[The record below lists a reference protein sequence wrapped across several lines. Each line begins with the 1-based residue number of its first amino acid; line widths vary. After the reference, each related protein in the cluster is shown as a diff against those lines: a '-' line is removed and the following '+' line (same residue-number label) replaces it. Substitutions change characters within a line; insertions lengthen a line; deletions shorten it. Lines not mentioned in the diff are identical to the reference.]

1 LSRIIKVA
9 CSPTRLKIL
18 DLLALRP
25 HTMQELASLLA
36 ITPQAVMK
44 HLKVLEKHGLI
55 KSVELEGF
63 DKQVVCLT
71 KYVDANLYFDRSL
84 ESFSICVAKL
94 SDELDDELD
103 YEIDVKNFA
112 EALREIDDEIY
123 MLTRRLRD
131 LRNKEHRLHKKLIDL
146 YNLKQSTI
154 VKHGLT
160 TTDQFVM
167 QILESKDPE
176 KTAEEVAKALNCS
189 REEIFKL
196 INKFKDRYLKEE
208 PKHDTFR

>member
-1 LSRIIKVA
+1 
-9 CSPTRLKIL
+9 
-18 DLLALRP
+18 
-25 HTMQELASLLA
+25 MQELASLLA

-63 DKQVVCLT
+63 GKQVVCLT

-94 SDELDDELD
+94 SDESD

-123 MLTRRLRD
+123 VLTRRLRD

-146 YNLKQSTI
+146 YNLKQSTM

-176 KTAEEVAKALNCS
+176 KTAEEVAQALNCS
-189 REEIFKL
+189 REEIFEL
-196 INKFKDRYLKEE
+196 ISKFKDRYLKEE
-208 PKHDTFR
+208 PEHDTFR